1 MSLTTPSNIRELQRK
16 LYIKAKQ
23 EPNYRFYSLYDKI
36 YREDI
41 LAHAYELAKANQGAP
56 GIDQQSFEEIES
68 GGRQKWI
75 AGLREELPKD
85 VPAPTGA
92 TGDDPEGQWRRT
104 ATRDPDHTGP
114 GGADRSQTGVGAD
127 LRSGSGAERLRI

>member
-23 EPNYRFYSLYDKI
+23 EPNYRCYALYDKI

-56 GIDQQSFEEIES
+56 GIDPQSFAES
-68 GGRQKWI
+68 EPGGRQKWI
-75 AGLREELPKD
+75 AGLREERCKRTYQPQPVRRGMIPKAKRRER
-85 VPAPTGA
+85 PLGIPTTPYRA
-92 TGDDPEGQWRRT
+92 
-104 ATRDPDHTGP
+104 
-114 GGADRSQTGVGAD
+114 
-127 LRSGSGAERLRI
+127 